1 MAQASAKLLIRQPHP
16 SVFRPNHAILIS
28 RQYSSDHRCH
38 AQVSPRTHGRWQH
51 HYHKVSIQK
60 GSPMVVISQH
70 SQKDDTYLPAFS
82 ITLQLCASAPPR
94 PTHPLM
100 SPQPF
105 TPIPMHSK
113 GLFSCSRQLCVSYS
127 GRRKKGPVR
136 VPVLAAF
143 RVISHS
149 CYALGTL
156 LRYSPVSIKITPD

>member
-1 MAQASAKLLIRQPHP
+1 MELIRQPHL
-16 SVFRPNHAILIS
+16 SVFRPNHAIVIS
-28 RQYSSDHRCH
+28 KRYPSGHRCH

-70 SQKDDTYLPAFS
+70 SQKDDADLPPFS
-82 ITLQLCASAPPR
+82 ISLQLRASAPLG
-94 PTHPLM
+94 PTHPSM

-105 TPIPMHSK
+105 TPIPMRSR
-113 GLFSCSRQLCVSYS
+113 GLFSCSRHLCVSYS

-143 RVISHS
+143 QLISHS

-156 LRYSPVSIKITPD
+156 LRYSPASIKITPD